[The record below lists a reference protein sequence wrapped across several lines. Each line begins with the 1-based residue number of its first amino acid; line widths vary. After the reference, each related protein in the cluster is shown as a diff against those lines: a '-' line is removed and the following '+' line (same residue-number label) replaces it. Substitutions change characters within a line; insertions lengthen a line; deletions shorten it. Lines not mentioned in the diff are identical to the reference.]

1 MERLI
6 SEASKHIHAL
16 LMKILSALH
25 IRLKDEQQQSL
36 VQFIR
41 FGLVGL
47 SNTILGYLLYLLFL
61 LILKRLSLPDSM
73 DYLISNVISWILCVF
88 WSFIWNRRCVF
99 DAGYDTGVTFV
110 SALFKAYCSYA
121 LTGLL
126 LNNLLLY
133 IEVEKLHIPKVIAPF
148 LVLIISIPLNFLL
161 NKFWTFRRRPRDHKS
176 GKSENE

>member
-6 SEASKHIHAL
+6 SEASKHIHVFF
-16 LMKILSALH
+16 MKILFALH

-47 SNTILGYLLYLLFL
+47 SNTILGYLLYLFVL
-61 LILKRLSLPDSM
+61 LILKHLPMLDSM
-73 DYLISNVISWILCVF
+73 DYLLSNVVSWILCVF

-99 DAGYDTGVTFV
+99 DAQFDTGVTFF
-110 SALFKAYCSYA
+110 STLFKAYCSYA

-133 IEVEKLHIPKVIAPF
+133 IEVEKLHIPKEVAPF
-148 LVLIISIPLNFLL
+148 FVLIISIPVNFLL
-161 NKFWTFRRRPRDHKS
+161 NKFWTFRRRTQNPEKR
-176 GKSENE
+176 